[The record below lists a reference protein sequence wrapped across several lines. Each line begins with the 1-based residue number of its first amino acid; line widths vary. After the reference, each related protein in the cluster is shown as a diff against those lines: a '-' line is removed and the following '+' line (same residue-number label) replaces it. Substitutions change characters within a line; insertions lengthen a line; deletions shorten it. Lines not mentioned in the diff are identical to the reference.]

1 MTLGLGII
9 TRNVEHGLLDT
20 ALASVFG
27 KVDNI
32 YITVADK
39 SEPTAEIKAI
49 ADKYKAHLSFF
60 EWVNDFAAARNFNM
74 SQCKDDWYTWMDTD
88 DTVNGMEH
96 ARGLLAQQNTN
107 IGFAICTYN
116 YDFYPSGMVRTKHP
130 KERFFRMDGTFK
142 WKGKLHENCISEH
155 QVDGTF
161 LKEIEWDHHTTGE
174 RSLESSR
181 RNVSI
186 IEQEIE
192 EQAEKGDI
200 DPRTAFNLGMAY
212 ASIAQRTMAETDW
225 VRSIRAFAEYL
236 KIGGWSEHAYMA
248 WKFIGYGQQCV
259 GRQDLALN
267 SYFEALK
274 LQPAYADA
282 YASIGSV
289 YDHLNEYEKAEVW
302 YRLALTDG
310 RENGYAEDS
319 GLSTITPL
327 VALARILALKGKI
340 DEAERFAKA
349 AKDIMGTDPQVD
361 AILDEIG
368 KIRERIEEGK
378 NLVKKMEP
386 MAREDAMAFFSSLS
400 EVEKTLPDV
409 VQFRRKQKWKEQ
421 SSGRD
426 LVIMTGQ
433 SYEEWNPDSA
443 KTGIGG
449 SEEAVINMAKRLK
462 SDGWNVTVY
471 GSHGPEP
478 KEYDGVW
485 YRPWWDFG
493 LEEPCDIFIAW
504 RDATIF
510 EYKINAKKTY
520 LWLHDTV
527 PQTALTDKRLRNIY
541 KVITLSEWHRRLYPN
556 VPDEKMFI
564 SRNGIVP
571 EHFKEVLPKKKHK
584 VLYTSAPDR
593 GLDTLLKLWPKVKE
607 RVPDAELYWAYGWTT
622 YDKIHHSN
630 PRMQRYKQEI
640 CELLK
645 QPGVHELG
653 RIGHEELAKHM
664 LEASAWAYPT
674 TFTEISCITA
684 MKMQAAGCVPVTTTV
699 AALDETVQFGYKLP
713 YQDIA
718 TNDQA
723 KHEFV
728 ESLVSVLEDGYAR
741 TGEMREWA
749 LKFYDW
755 DTVAKEWSN
764 EFLMSDK

>member
-1 MTLGLGII
+1 MITLGLGII
-9 TRNVEHGLLDT
+9 TRNEEHELLDT

-39 SEPTAEIKAI
+39 EEPTDAIKSVAT
-49 ADKYKAHLSFF
+49 KYGAHLSFF
-60 EWVNDFAAARNFNM
+60 TWVNDFAAARNFNM
-74 SQCKDDWYTWMDTD
+74 SQCTDSWYTWMDTD
-88 DTVNGMEH
+88 DTVDGMEF
-96 ARGLLAQQNTN
+96 ARSKIEDLNPN
-107 IGFAICTYN
+107 IGFALATYN

-161 LKEIEWDHHTTGE
+161 FEDIAWNHHTTGE
-174 RSLESSR
+174 RSLESSK
-181 RNVSI
+181 RNVVI

-192 EQAEKGDI
+192 DQAEKGDI

-212 ASIAQRTMAETDW
+212 ASVAQRTMAEMDW
-225 VRSIRAFAEYL
+225 MRAIRAFAEYL

-274 LQPAYADA
+274 LQPSYADA

-289 YDHLNEYEKAEVW
+289 YDHLNEYEKAETW
-302 YRLALTDG
+302 YRLALTEG
-310 RENGYAEDS
+310 KENGYAEDS
-319 GLSTITPL
+319 GLSTLTPL

-340 DEAERFAKA
+340 DDAERFALSA
-349 AKDIMGTDPQVD
+349 RDIAGADPQID
-361 AILDEIG
+361 AILDEIN
-368 KIRERIEEGK
+368 KIRERLNRGK
-378 NLVKKMEP
+378 ELVESLSKME
-386 MAREDAMAFFSSLS
+386 REDAIKTFDALPES
-400 EVEKTLPDV
+400 EKTLPDV
-409 VQFRRKQKWKEQ
+409 VAFRRKQKWKENT
-421 SSGRD
+421 SGRD

-462 SDGWNVTVY
+462 NEGWNVTVY

-493 LEEPCDIFIAW
+493 IEEPSDVFIAW

-510 EYKINAKKTY
+510 EYKINSKKTY

-527 PQTALTDKRLRNIY
+527 PMTALTPKRMHNIT
-541 KVITLSEWHRRLYPN
+541 KVITLSNWHRRLYPN
-556 VPDEKMFI
+556 VPDEKMMV

-571 EHFKEVLPKKKHK
+571 DQFKRNIPKKKHK

-593 GLDTLLKLWPKVKE
+593 GLDCLLKMWPEIKKC
-607 RVPDAELYWAYGWTT
+607 VPEAELYWAYGWTT

-630 PRMQRYKQEI
+630 PKMQRYKQAV

-645 QPGVHELG
+645 QDGVHELG
-653 RIGHEELAKHM
+653 RIGHEELAEHM
-664 LEASAWAYPT
+664 LEANVWAYPT
-674 TFTEISCITA
+674 AFTEISCITA
-684 MKMQAAGCVPVTTTV
+684 MKMQAAGCTPVCTTV
-699 AALDETVQFGYKLP
+699 AALDETVQYGHKLDVFDIYTNQQAQDMFVDKVVDVLQNGYPK
-713 YQDIA
+713 QD
-718 TNDQA
+718 
-723 KHEFV
+723 
-728 ESLVSVLEDGYAR
+728 
-741 TGEMREWA
+741 EMRTWA
-749 LKFYDW
+749 QSFYDW

-764 EFLMSDK
+764 EFSF